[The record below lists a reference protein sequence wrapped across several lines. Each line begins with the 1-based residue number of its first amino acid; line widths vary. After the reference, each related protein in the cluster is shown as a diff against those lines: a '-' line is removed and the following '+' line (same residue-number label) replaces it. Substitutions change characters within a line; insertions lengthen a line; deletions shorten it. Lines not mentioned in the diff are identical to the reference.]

1 MSSSKPTENVME
13 AATIRHEMR
22 PGDLGRILYLH
33 GTLYAAEYGWD
44 HTFEVYVVGPLAA
57 FALRKDPRERIWLV
71 EAENRVYG
79 CIAIVG
85 SAESEGSAAQLRWF
99 LLHPRLRGQ
108 GLGRNLLGQ
117 ALEFAR
123 RVGYRSVHLSTARD
137 LVAAAALY
145 REAGFQLTE
154 EVTHPMWGQDVCE
167 QKYDLVLFSE
177 SDRAN

>member
-1 MSSSKPTENVME
+1 MSMSSYEPIQDGME
-13 AATIRHEMR
+13 AIAIRHAMR

-44 HTFEVYVVGPLAA
+44 HTFETDVVGPLAA
-57 FALRKDPRERIWLV
+57 FAMRKDPKERIWLV
-71 EAENRVYG
+71 EAQQRVDG
-79 CIAIVG
+79 SIAIVR
-85 SAESEGSAAQLRWF
+85 SAESDGSAAQLRWF
-99 LLHPRLRGQ
+99 LLHPRLRGH
-108 GLGRNLLGQ
+108 GIGRSILGQ

-154 EVTHPMWGQDVCE
+154 EVTHPLWGQVVCE
-167 QKYDLVLFSE
+167 QRYDLVL
-177 SDRAN
+177 